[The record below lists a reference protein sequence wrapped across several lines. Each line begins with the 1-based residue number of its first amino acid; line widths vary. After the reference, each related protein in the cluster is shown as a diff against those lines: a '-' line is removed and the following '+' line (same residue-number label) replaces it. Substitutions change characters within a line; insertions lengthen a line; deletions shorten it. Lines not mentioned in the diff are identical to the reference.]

1 MKDREVWH
9 AAVHGIP
16 KSRTQLRDLTTTNFL
31 KGIKQLGILVFR
43 GDWSTYKHADNFNP
57 ESDPRLAKNFL
68 LIINFNNKN

>member
-1 MKDREVWH
+1 MRWLDGITDSMDVNLSKLWEIVKDREAWY

-43 GDWSTYKHADNFNP
+43 GDWMAS
-57 ESDPRLAKNFL
+57 S
-68 LIINFNNKN
+68 IQ